1 MFSMMSLVAPFWIL
15 LGPLAVVALMTR
27 VIFGYIAFRRVSL
40 NGKVVLITGASSGI
54 GESVAAEFY
63 RRGAR
68 VILASRRE
76 SELNRV
82 KEVLMNLEQPNV
94 YPPAVLVLDVSNLD
108 LIPSKVEE
116 AYRIHGRIDIV
127 VNNAG
132 VLSRA
137 EVIESNISVYQD
149 VMQVNYFGVVALT
162 MAVLPR
168 MISNKKGHIVAI
180 SSVQGRMAIPRRS
193 AYSASKHAVVAF
205 MDSLRAEVAD
215 SGIHVTCIHPGYV
228 KTNIAHVSL
237 TAQGNA
243 YGQEDPNIEQG
254 YDPLDVANEI
264 CEAVE
269 CNIPDLFQL
278 VSDSSA

>member
-1 MFSMMSLVAPFWIL
+1 MLSMISSLVAPFWIL

-27 VIFGYIAFRRVSL
+27 VISGIVKLRRISL

-63 RRGAR
+63 RRGAK
-68 VILASRRE
+68 VILSSRRQ

-82 KEVLMNLEQPNV
+82 MESLINSEQSDA
-94 YPPAVLVLDVSNLD
+94 YPPAILIMDVSDLD
-108 LIPSKVEE
+108 SIPAKVEE

-127 VNNAG
+127 VNSAG

-137 EVIESNISVYQD
+137 EVIESSLSVYQE

-168 MISNKKGHIVAI
+168 MIQNKRGHIVAI

-193 AYSASKHAVVAF
+193 AYAASKHAVVAF

-215 SGIHVTCIHPGYV
+215 AGIYVTSIHPGYV

-237 TAQGNA
+237 TAQGDA

-254 YDPLDVANEI
+254 IISFLGR
-264 CEAVE
+264 
-269 CNIPDLFQL
+269 
-278 VSDSSA
+278 